1 MMTAQPTPRPPSR
14 AMRLAQIV
22 WLVFVSITLVLYAAG
37 TLIYH
42 DQLRQIC
49 TAPVEQCREFDLPT
63 PLGAQQLATAGLS
76 LDAYASLV
84 VGFRVVLGILPLTLG
99 LLIFARKRNE
109 PMALFVSL
117 FLVMSSQ
124 AGGPTGVMG
133 QVFPVFALFFK
144 LVEFVSTAMLPLF
157 FGLFP
162 NGRMVPRI
170 YWGVV
175 IFFSGTYFINGTLG
189 IGDPQSDP
197 VWTVLAYV
205 GWLSV
210 LVGGTAAQVYRYLRV
225 STSEEKR
232 QTRWVLFGFG
242 LLVVWIVTALALT
255 ALSGDPTIGTS
266 RDPDLVRRV
275 SFLIYLNFGFE
286 FIYLSI
292 GMAILRSRLFD
303 IDIIIRRTLV
313 YSIITALLALFY
325 FGTVILLQQLF
336 HAITGAGDDLAIII
350 STLALYVLFNP
361 LRRRVQ
367 NAIDSRFFR
376 RKYDA
381 QKVIER
387 FAVTVRDEVELEKL
401 TGELLNVVNE
411 TMQPTSVS
419 LWLKQTENRRRT
431 TKEGS

>member
-1 MMTAQPTPRPPSR
+1 MIAQSTSRPPSR
-14 AMRLAQIV
+14 AIRLAQIA
-22 WLVFVSITLVLYAAG
+22 WLVFVSLTLVLYVAG
-37 TLIYH
+37 TLIYYN
-42 DQLRQIC
+42 QWRQIC
-49 TAPVEQCREFDLPT
+49 IAPVEQCREFDLPT
-63 PLGAQQLATAGLS
+63 PLGAQQLAAAGLS
-76 LDAYASLV
+76 LDTYALLV
-84 VGFRVVLGILPLTLG
+84 VGFRLVLGIVPLTLS
-99 LLIFARKRNE
+99 LIIFARKRNE

-133 QVFPVFALFFK
+133 QAFPAFALFFK
-144 LVEFVSTAMLPLF
+144 LVEFVSTALLPLF

-162 NGRMVPRI
+162 NGRMTPRI
-170 YWGVV
+170 YWVVV
-175 IFFSGTYFINGTLG
+175 IFFSGVYFINGTLG
-189 IGDPQSDP
+189 IGDSLSDP
-197 VWTVLAYV
+197 IWSVLSYV

-225 STSEEKR
+225 STNEEKR

-242 LLVVWIVTALALT
+242 LLVGWIVTALTLT
-255 ALSGDPTIGTS
+255 ALSGDPTIGTD
-266 RDPDLVRRV
+266 RDTDIVRRI

-303 IDIIIRRTLV
+303 IDIIIRRTLI
-313 YSIITALLALFY
+313 YSVLTAILALFY
-325 FGTVILLQQLF
+325 FGAVIVLQQLF
-336 HAITGAGDDLAIII
+336 NAITGAGDDLAIII
-350 STLALYVLFNP
+350 STLALAALFDP

-387 FAVTVRDEVELEKL
+387 FATTVRDEVELEKL

-411 TMQPTSVS
+411 TMQPTNVS
-419 LWLKQTENRRRT
+419 LWLKKENRR
-431 TKEGS
+431 KQDA